1 MFKSFV
7 FKTEK
12 LTLAKWQIKK
22 NCNQLCHIMGRC
34 SPTSCDKN
42 IFVIE
47 KMRAESELQ
56 ALCTL
61 CSGLKS
67 TNGSE
72 EHRPR

>member
-12 LTLAKWQIKK
+12 LTLAKCQIKK
-22 NCNQLCHIMGRC
+22 TNKLCHIMGRC

-47 KMRAESELQ
+47 KRRAESELQ
-56 ALCTL
+56 AL
-61 CSGLKS
+61 
-67 TNGSE
+67 
-72 EHRPR
+72 